1 MIVVLTII
9 TITITITTLT
19 LALLPC
25 FATYLVKVSVF
36 SEKGSFMAII
46 SFKI

>member
-1 MIVVLTII
+1 MILTIL
-9 TITITITTLT
+9 TILTITITTLT

-46 SFKI
+46 SFEI